1 MGNCRPEADIG
12 TSRAPPLARPGG
24 TLLLNGGDMGSGQF
38 PGRGWLGQDHSRD
51 IVLAKERRVS
61 EACYDSSWE
70 RTPDKYHVGA
80 LDKFLS
86 DWIDTY
92 LYKKMCST

>member
-1 MGNCRPEADIG
+1 
-12 TSRAPPLARPGG
+12 
-24 TLLLNGGDMGSGQF
+24 MGSGQF
-38 PGRGWLGQDHSRD
+38 PGRDWLGQDHSRD

-61 EACYDSSWE
+61 EACYNSSWQS
-70 RTPDKYHVGA
+70 TPDKYHVGA

-92 LYKKMCST
+92 LYKKKCAPHELG